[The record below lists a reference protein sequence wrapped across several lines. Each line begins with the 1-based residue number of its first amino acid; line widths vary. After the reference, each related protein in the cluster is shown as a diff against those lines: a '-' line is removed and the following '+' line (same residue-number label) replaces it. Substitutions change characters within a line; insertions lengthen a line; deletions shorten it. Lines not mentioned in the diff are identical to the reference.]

1 MPEQLVQRGKRKI
14 WYAQCRYMKVRLFD
28 CLETT
33 DRRLAERR
41 LAELKLFIERGE
53 YRTWKKRFNDL
64 IPVYMETILSKK
76 SVHCQERYGS
86 AIRNHLESFFDGV
99 RLYDIDQNKVVE
111 YKLHREKSK
120 ATEST
125 LKKELRVLKDI
136 VKLGNPSFELPGV
149 KDTELMRPVYRGKKV
164 KQFLE
169 EDDQMKIIGCVDDQY
184 KPLMYVFK

>member
-1 MPEQLVQRGKRKI
+1 
-14 WYAQCRYMKVRLFD
+14 MKVRLFD

-53 YRTWKKRFNDL
+53 YKTWKKKFSDL
-64 IPVYMETILSKK
+64 IPVYLETILNKK
-76 SVHCQERYGS
+76 SEHSQERYGS
-86 AIRNHLESFFDGV
+86 IIRNHLKPYFDGV
-99 RLYDIDQNKVVE
+99 RLFDVDHNKVIE

-136 VKLGNPSFELPGV
+136 IKLGNPSFDLPGI
-149 KDTELMRPVYRGKKV
+149 EG
-164 KQFLE
+164 
-169 EDDQMKIIGCVDDQY
+169 
-184 KPLMYVFK
+184 